1 MGIKK
6 LWGNILRSL
15 LALFGMNVFTACY
28 GPAVSEG
35 PYIGIT
41 GKVTDEQ
48 EVPVKGIRIT
58 SADDKYPY
66 GLSNEDGNFNCYI
79 FCSYN
84 AVPEIVTLKFT
95 DTDGDDNG
103 GKFKE
108 KIVTIDLQEQLIASE
123 PIIVEMSRED

>member
-1 MGIKK
+1 MNINK
-6 LWGNILRSL
+6 LWGNLLRSL
-15 LALFGMNVFTACY
+15 LALFGLNVFTACY

-35 PYIGIT
+35 PYIGIK

-84 AVPEIVTLKFT
+84 AVPETVTLKFT
-95 DTDGDDNG
+95 DIDGDDNG